1 MTDLDFIIVIVSG
14 FILFKMESG
23 YVSREVS
30 PSRHNQFTGTAIA
43 SDNINKSGDTA
54 LVILFASK
62 WLEATFGNKPLRRII
77 IQ

>member
-43 SDNINKSGDTA
+43 SNNINKSGDTGT
-54 LVILFASK
+54 ASNN
-62 WLEATFGNKPLRRII
+62 ESSNIMSS
-77 IQ
+77 